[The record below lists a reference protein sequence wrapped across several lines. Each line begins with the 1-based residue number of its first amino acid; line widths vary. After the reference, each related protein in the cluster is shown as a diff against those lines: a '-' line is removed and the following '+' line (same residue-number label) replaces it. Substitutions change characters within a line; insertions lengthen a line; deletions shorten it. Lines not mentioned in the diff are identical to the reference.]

1 MNQNEI
7 YGIFDV
13 EGLLDQEFSSYEFRQ
28 GQLDMAL
35 TVAMAYEVPT
45 IAALEA
51 GTGIGKSFAYLVPAI
66 LWSLEHPDERTVI
79 ATSTIN
85 LQKQLYE
92 KDIRQLLGMMKQD
105 VPVALLLGRNN
116 YLCKRLLRE
125 ESSKNP
131 LLAQDSESVY
141 GRLLDFS
148 EHSET
153 GVRSD
158 LDTPIPFTLWQS
170 ICSDSDTCTSYQCPF
185 LKECFYFN
193 SRKLGAKSSIIIT
206 NHHLLFSDAAS
217 RLVEDIPY
225 DAPSVLPPFQH
236 LIIDEAHNI
245 EKNGT
250 DYFTATFSKEVVQKS
265 VDKLTRKTQGKQR
278 FIDMLLSVIPP
289 QWFDEDLSE
298 EFVAVSE
305 RCSYLEMHLL
315 ETFQRAKRTKL
326 LLYPSMKKD
335 FEIAI
340 RLSIETVSALDALIV
355 KLTTIARYAQLPDEY
370 ELYVKELNSH
380 IGRLSHQKETLAT
393 FFAFPQVMEDIH
405 WIEIRSTSSSAQG
418 SALLHISPLTVA
430 QKMRSTVLSQLETV
444 ILTSATLDL
453 HDEFTYWGER
463 IGLPPVSTHA
473 YVRKV
478 FTSPFN
484 YKENLLLLA
493 LHDAPLFTEQTSEE
507 YYSYMAQAVTDA
519 ILSSDGGTLVLFT
532 SYFMMKRIA
541 QMVKGECEKA
551 GLTLFSQGDM
561 DRHRLLG
568 RFIEDVNSVL
578 FATDSFW
585 EGVDA
590 PGHTL
595 RQVIIVK
602 LPFRVPDEPVFRA
615 RSEHLDSQ
623 GKSGFYHLALPEA
636 TMRMKQGFGRL
647 LRHSGDRGIVI
658 ILDSRLIH
666 KSYGRWV
673 THALP
678 ESYYSESSLSMLS
691 EKIEMFF
698 YS

>member
-1 MNQNEI
+1 MNQNDI

-13 EGLLDQEFSSYEFRQ
+13 DGLLSDKFSSYEFRQ

-35 TVAMAYEVPT
+35 TVAMAYDVPT

-51 GTGIGKSFAYLVPAI
+51 GTGIGKSFAYLVPAL
-66 LWSLEHPDERTVI
+66 LWALENPDDKTVI

-92 KDIRQLLGMMKQD
+92 KDIRQLMGMMKKE

-116 YLCKRLLRE
+116 YLCRRLLRDE
-125 ESSKNP
+125 AAKNP
-131 LLAQDSESVY
+131 LLAQDTESIY
-141 GRLLDFS
+141 GKLISFADTSSSGVRMDLDFP
-148 EHSET
+148 
-153 GVRSD
+153 V
-158 LDTPIPFTLWQS
+158 PFTIWQS

-185 LKECFYFN
+185 MKDCFYFN
-193 SRKLGAKSSIIIT
+193 SRKQGAKASIIIT
-206 NHHLLFSDAAS
+206 NHHLLFSDANS
-217 RLVEDIPY
+217 RLVDDIPY
-225 DAPSVLPPFQH
+225 DAPSVLPPYQH
-236 LIIDEAHNI
+236 LVIDEAHNI

-250 DYFTATFSKEVVQKS
+250 DYFTATYSVEVVQKS
-265 VDKLTRKTQGKQR
+265 IDKLTRRTQGKQR
-278 FIDMLLSVIPP
+278 FIDTILNMIPTE
-289 QWFDEDLSE
+289 WFDEELSE
-298 EFVAVSE
+298 EFAAVTE
-305 RCSYLEMHLL
+305 RCGYLEVHLL
-315 ETFQRAKRTKL
+315 DTFARAKKTKL

-335 FEIAI
+335 FEIAA
-340 RLSIETVSALDALIV
+340 RLASETVQVLDTLLV
-355 KLTTIARYAQLPDEY
+355 KLTRVSRFAQFPDEY
-370 ELYVKELNSH
+370 ELFIRELNSH
-380 IGRLSHQKETLAT
+380 IGRLNYQKEILKT
-393 FFAFPQVMEDIH
+393 FFAFPETMKDIY
-405 WIEIRSTSSSAQG
+405 WIEIIGG
-418 SALLHISPLTVA
+418 SASALHISPLTVA
-430 QKMRSTVLSQLETV
+430 EKMRETLLSELETV

-463 IGLPPVSTHA
+463 IGLPPTSNHA
-473 YVRKV
+473 YIRKV
-478 FTSPFN
+478 FSSPFN

-493 LHDAPLFTEQTSEE
+493 MHDAPLFTEATSEE
-507 YYSYMAQAVTDA
+507 YYSYMAEAISQAV
-519 ILSSDGGTLVLFT
+519 LSSDGGTLILFT

-541 QMVKGECEKA
+541 EMVKPVCEEQ
-551 GLTLFSQGDM
+551 GFTLFMQGEM
-561 DRHRLLG
+561 DRHRLLQS
-568 RFIEDVNSVL
+568 FIKDENSIL

-590 PGHTL
+590 PGNTL

-647 LRHSGDRGIVI
+647 LRHSGDRGVVL
-658 ILDSRLIH
+658 ILDSRLIQ

-678 ESYYSESSLSMLS
+678 ESYYSESSIRMLS
-691 EKIEMFF
+691 EKIELFL